1 MTAVEQRLGT
11 MSEKLQKYYKET
23 KARIEV
29 LEMEIQQLPVRNN
42 HDQAFDQRER
52 ELQKL
57 SHRIEQLYEYTKSLQ
72 RQSEPDPF
80 FTPPPKIFPSF
91 LPSS

>member
-1 MTAVEQRLGT
+1 MKPLSQVEEVLNRQTENSLAQNSLLTKLNHKVDGLMTAIEQRLGIL
-11 MSEKLQKYYKET
+11 SEKLQKYYKET

-29 LEMEIQQLPVRNN
+29 LEMEIQQLLVRNI

-57 SHRIEQLYEYTKSLQ
+57 SL
-72 RQSEPDPF
+72 
-80 FTPPPKIFPSF
+80 
-91 LPSS
+91 